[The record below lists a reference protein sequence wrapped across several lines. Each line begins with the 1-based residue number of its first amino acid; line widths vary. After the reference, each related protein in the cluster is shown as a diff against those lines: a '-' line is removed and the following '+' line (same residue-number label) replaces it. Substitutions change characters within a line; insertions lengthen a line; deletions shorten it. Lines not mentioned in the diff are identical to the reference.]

1 MPVLLTIATINYL
14 FKSKPDDPAGFLNPA
29 ALRNKIQGLPD
40 GAARI
45 EALEITDQLDAL
57 VKQYDD
63 ATDDAMG
70 AYIAD
75 VERYDSTADNLLEDL
90 RPIDELRWQTLP
102 ELIRLRQSL
111 IDTLTQ
117 EEWDQVFG

>member
-1 MPVLLTIATINYL
+1 MPVLVTIATISYL
-14 FKSKPDDPAGFLNPA
+14 FKGKADDPVGFLNPA

-40 GAARI
+40 GSARI
-45 EALEITDQLDAL
+45 EALEIMDRLDTL

-63 ATDDAMG
+63 ATDDALG

-75 VERYDSTADNLLEDL
+75 VERYDSTADNLIEDL
-90 RPIDELRWQTLP
+90 RPSDELRGQTLP
-102 ELIRLRQSL
+102 ELIRLRQRL

>member
-1 MPVLLTIATINYL
+1 MPVLVTIATISYL
-14 FKSKPDDPAGFLNPA
+14 FKGKADDPVGFLNPA
-29 ALRNKIQGLPD
+29 ALRNKIQGS
-40 GAARI
+40 RI
-45 EALEITDQLDAL
+45 EALEIMDRLDTL

-63 ATDDAMG
+63 ATDDALG

-75 VERYDSTADNLLEDL
+75 VERYDSTADNLIEDL
-90 RPIDELRWQTLP
+90 RPSDELRGQTLP
-102 ELIRLRQSL
+102 ELIRLRQRL